1 MVKLNSV
8 IVKFVLKMKEIVILM
23 MSVKMVFS
31 VDQTIVQ
38 LHLVLTQNLIAV
50 INQLLAMNIFVH
62 LECLVEKMKEIV
74 IKVSGAKGLL
84 VTRPPIFFWFLKWTS
99 SFLKSLICACLVW
112 NSLSSMLCQKLCKLL
127 IHFVIQLVNVS

>member
-62 LECLVEKMKEIV
+62 LECLVEKIKEIV

-84 VTRPPIFFWFLKWTS
+84 VTRPPIFFFLKIIDLCL
-99 SFLKSLICACLVW
+99 FGLKFIIKYAMSKI
-112 NSLSSMLCQKLCKLL
+112 M
-127 IHFVIQLVNVS
+127 

>member
-50 INQLLAMNIFVH
+50 INQLLAMIIFVH
-62 LECLVEKMKEIV
+62 VGCLVGKMEEIV

-84 VTRPPIFFWFLKWTS
+84 VTRPPIFFFLKIIDLCL
-99 SFLKSLICACLVW
+99 FGLKFIIKYAMSKI
-112 NSLSSMLCQKLCKLL
+112 M
-127 IHFVIQLVNVS
+127 